1 MTLQEYFKQEQP
13 ISDRLIEDTALYA
26 DVATILFGDS
36 DLGYG
41 AIKIAHVGENLWA
54 LGYEIKACVNAKLI
68 YKECTANDIT
78 KGCINN
84 LVYGM
89 TKVLSNH
96 LKAKYNNLKLKKL
109 LLKSTEEA
117 AKYYVNNVKEIGK
130 ITI

>member
-13 ISDRLIEDTALYA
+13 ISNKLIEDTSLYA
-26 DVATILFGDS
+26 DVATIKFGDN

-41 AIKIAHVGENLWA
+41 AIKIAHVGESLWA
-54 LGYEIKACVNAKLI
+54 LGYEIKACANAKLI

-96 LKAKYNNLKLKKL
+96 MKSKYNNLKLKKL
-109 LLKSTEEA
+109 ILKSTEEA